1 MNLPALFVGG
11 LVLYVWAVKSATNY
25 IGSIEATVKKVR
37 FRLLPPGGT
46 LEIEFT
52 NHNNRGIVVDR
63 VVGSIVYN
71 GFVVANFNTPDPIPL
86 NPKQRVTG
94 NLKITL
100 LLTAINAV
108 VSAIQGQPN
117 LRFTVNGTVSAAGV
131 DVPFT
136 KEIGYELI

>member
-1 MNLPALFVGG
+1 M
-11 LVLYVWAVKSATNY
+11 LYVWAVRSATNY

-46 LEIEFT
+46 LEIDFT

-71 GFVVANFNTPDPIPL
+71 GFVVANFNTTDPIPL
-86 NPKQRVTG
+86 NPNQRVTG

-100 LLTAINAV
+100 LPTAINAV